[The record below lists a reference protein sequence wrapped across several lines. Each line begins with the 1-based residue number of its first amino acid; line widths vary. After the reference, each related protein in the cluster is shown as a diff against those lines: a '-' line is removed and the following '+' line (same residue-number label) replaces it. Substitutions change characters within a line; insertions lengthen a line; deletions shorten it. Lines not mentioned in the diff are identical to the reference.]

1 MSDSHEKIV
10 MGVIKFIFLILILI
24 FLTIYFSQATGYYEF
39 ELHKKSVFTKEQI
52 QKFEED
58 VAAGKDVTI
67 EDYLVEEKKDYS
79 NKVSDF
85 GLTLSRKL
93 GNYVKDCIEGG
104 FSLVNKLVE

>member
-1 MSDSHEKIV
+1 MSESKEKIV
-10 MGVIKFIFLILILI
+10 MNVIKFIFLMLFLI
-24 FLTIYFSQATGYYEF
+24 FLTIYFSQVTGYYEF
-39 ELHKKSVFTKEQI
+39 ELHKKSVFTQDQI
-52 QKFEED
+52 KKFEED

-85 GLTLSRKL
+85 GLSLSRKL

-104 FSLVNKLVE
+104 FGLVNKLVE